1 MFSAAIYCLSL
12 PLNVSST
19 RTGFFYIFRPLLN
32 PPPSG
37 LEQQRPYHMGSR
49 NRRSEY
55 NEHKTWKYLFYL
67 TGGSQRWR
75 HFLLHLYVLWT
86 GVLFYFYRNG
96 IKQTIKVFGFL
107 FVHQKSCLGN
117 LSMSAYTDWPQ
128 DDGAFKNR
136 NPQMVEDNHC
146 GNNTTL
152 YLVGSSASQVQ
163 TGH

>member
-1 MFSAAIYCLSL
+1 MWAS
-12 PLNVSST
+12 
-19 RTGFFYIFRPLLN
+19 REQGFLHLQTTVE

-49 NRRSEY
+49 NRLSEY
-55 NEHKTWKYLFYL
+55 NESKMWKYLFYL
-67 TGGSQRWR
+67 TEGSQRWR

-86 GVLFYFYRNG
+86 GILFYFYRNG

-117 LSMSAYTDWPQ
+117 NLSMSADTDWPQ
-128 DDGAFKNR
+128 DNGAFKNR